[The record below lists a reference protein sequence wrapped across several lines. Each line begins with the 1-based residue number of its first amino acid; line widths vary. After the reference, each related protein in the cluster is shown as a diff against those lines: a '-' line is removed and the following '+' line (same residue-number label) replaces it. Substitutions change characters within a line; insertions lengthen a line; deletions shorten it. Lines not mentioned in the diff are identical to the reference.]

1 MKEYDAKAAKYAK
14 TKENSL
20 NRFNI
25 KYKREAVYVDGKIV
39 TQPGTETQGITMLLH
54 VENHVAAMN
63 EINSRDISDARKIE
77 LIDALPSREPAV
89 VALQLQQA
97 VLEATLLSFGE
108 ARKSITQEV
117 NGRSIEQQQ
126 QDMFK
131 GLASMLINNYKGF
144 RDLSPDIIIELTEG
158 GIWQMKPEHLQ
169 SKAEFAANVLIA
181 FNEGKLNTVD
191 QVQEVTSDYYNL
203 VGERALQLAADS
215 YLGITVENS
224 SEAKMLEFVQGQL
237 NRVATPQDLATLR
250 KRYNWLDKKSV
261 YTTMVEQQIRKAQNI
276 PLRAPKQTI
285 IDNNIELQ
293 KTGFMRDIPSESSTS
308 QSKRM
313 NVVDKAFEEG
323 RNADKK
329 PKGISVFDFDDTL
342 ARTKSNVLY
351 TMPDGTKGKLNATEF
366 AKKSEALEAKGAKF
380 DFSEFSKVVKGE
392 LGPLFAE
399 AKKKEGKYT
408 NKDIFVLTAR
418 PANSALAIHE
428 FLKSEGL
435 EIPMKN
441 IVGLGDGA
449 AKAKSEWMVGK
460 VAEGYNDFYF
470 ADDAI
475 KNVEAVRNA
484 LELFDVKSEVQQAI
498 MASKKLSLEKSLAG
512 MIERKKGIPADKK
525 LICSYSF

>member
-1 MKEYDAKAAKYAK
+1 MY
-14 TKENSL
+14 
-20 NRFNI
+20 
-25 KYKREAVYVDGKIV
+25 
-39 TQPGTETQGITMLLH
+39 ETM
-54 VENHVAAMN
+54 VAA
-63 EINSRDISDARKIE
+63 
-77 LIDALPSREPAV
+77 
-89 VALQLQQA
+89 
-97 VLEATLLSFGE
+97 
-108 ARKSITQEV
+108 
-117 NGRSIEQQQ
+117 
-126 QDMFK
+126 
-131 GLASMLINNYKGF
+131 
-144 RDLSPDIIIELTEG
+144 
-158 GIWQMKPEHLQ
+158 
-169 SKAEFAANVLIA
+169 
-181 FNEGKLNTVD
+181 
-191 QVQEVTSDYYNL
+191 
-203 VGERALQLAADS
+203 
-215 YLGITVENS
+215 
-224 SEAKMLEFVQGQL
+224 
-237 NRVATPQDLATLR
+237 
-250 KRYNWLDKKSV
+250 
-261 YTTMVEQQIRKAQNI
+261 QIRKATGKT
-276 PLRAPKQTI
+276 LRAPKQTI

-293 KTGFMRDIPSESSTS
+293 KTGFMRDIPGESSTS

-351 TMPDGTKGKLNATEF
+351 TLPDGTKGKLNATEF

-525 LICSYSF
+525 LSAAIAANMGQKKGRYDWFIPAAAEDFAGMMYKFYGKGKQGNEDMALIKETLIRPFNRAENAISTYKQRLGADYQALEKQLGQMDLVIGKETKKALEDININADQAARVFIYDKLGYDIPGLKSGEISNLVKVVNGDARLKAFAEGVMGITKTKKVFPRPGKHGFQVILDMNYTSMPQKVYELSFLRNGNLTWRKCLRKIIMLE